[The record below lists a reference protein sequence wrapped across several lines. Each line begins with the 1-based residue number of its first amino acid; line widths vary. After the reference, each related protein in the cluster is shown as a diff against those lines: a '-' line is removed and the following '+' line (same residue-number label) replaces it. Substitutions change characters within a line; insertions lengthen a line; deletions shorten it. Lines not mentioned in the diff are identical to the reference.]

1 MGGDF
6 QYVPFRGTP
15 RVEYVGRLRNDH
27 AACIELNLYYPSAKY
42 SATRLALR
50 FPCPVG
56 AEDETN
62 KVLDHYQRS
71 ELATRPTP
79 GIAFRKPKLFRNI
92 ALVLLILCSLSFGG
106 GMMLKDNQELGDL
119 PLLMAVIG
127 AVAGIGAA
135 ILLLLVQIKI
145 MVDRREPG

>member
-1 MGGDF
+1 
-6 QYVPFRGTP
+6 V
-15 RVEYVGRLRNDH
+15 
-27 AACIELNLYYPSAKY
+27 
-42 SATRLALR
+42 
-50 FPCPVG
+50 
-56 AEDETN
+56 
-62 KVLDHYQRS
+62 
-71 ELATRPTP
+71 
-79 GIAFRKPKLFRNI
+79 
-92 ALVLLILCSLSFGG
+92 LVLLILCILSFGG